1 MEKEVIGVKGVAG
14 HWHMSFDGIFIE
26 SPMTKILSTTRI
38 LRVGFFY
45 INLRRLRL
53 DTVLLDT
60 CPFHSYGG
68 MKNQNLNLR
77 DDLHSPHSESFFI
90 FNSLFLVQYSTL
102 YLENRQGCVRL

>member
-1 MEKEVIGVKGVAG
+1 MVSAGPRLLYYQFVSGFGHIVLGMEKEVIGVKGVAG

-60 CPFHSYGG
+60 CPFH
-68 MKNQNLNLR
+68 
-77 DDLHSPHSESFFI
+77 
-90 FNSLFLVQYSTL
+90 
-102 YLENRQGCVRL
+102 